1 MYLVDNDALKINEI
15 MDLRELNMV
24 SVIYQGC
31 LK

>member
-1 MYLVDNDALKINEI
+1 MHLIDNDALRINEI

-24 SVIYQGC
+24 SVIYQVC